1 MKYITLFEC
10 EDTIGMAL
18 TKLEKQVDE
27 HIKEGFKP
35 LGGVSICATF
45 RNLEYA
51 AQAMIKGGGEEC

>member
-10 EDTIGMAL
+10 EDCIGMAL
-18 TKLEKQVDE
+18 TKLEKQVDKY
-27 HIKEGFKP
+27 IKEGFKP

-51 AQAMIKGGGEEC
+51 AQAMIKEEEK